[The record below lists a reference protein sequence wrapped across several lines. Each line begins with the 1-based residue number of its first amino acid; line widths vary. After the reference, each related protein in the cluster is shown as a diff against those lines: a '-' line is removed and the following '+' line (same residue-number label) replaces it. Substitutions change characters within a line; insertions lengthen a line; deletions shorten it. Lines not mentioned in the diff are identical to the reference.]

1 MTQPEYENHI
11 PVLKNEVLSLL
22 NIKPSGV
29 YADCTMGYG
38 GHGRAILDKLN
49 KDATYVGIDKD
60 DYAISKSREWTSK
73 YNSKIIVV
81 KDDYKNF
88 KYISQN
94 LNIGAY
100 DGILI
105 DMGVS
110 SVQLDDEARGFSYH
124 NDGTLDMRMDTS
136 SSFSAY
142 DIVNYYDETEL
153 SKIIFKYGEE
163 KHARKIARAICASR
177 QNGHIETTLQLA
189 EIIKNAYPAKER
201 FAGKHPAR
209 KTFQAIR
216 IMTNNELEGLS
227 ETVKDMADLLNIGG
241 VLAVITFHSL
251 EDRIIKEAFA
261 TLSAGCTCPK
271 DFPICVCGARKDLKL
286 LTKKP
291 ITASEDELNNNLRS
305 RSAKLRAIIK
315 TGY

>member
-1 MTQPEYENHI
+1 MMQSEYDNHI
-11 PVLKNEVLSLL
+11 PVLREEVLSLL
-22 NIKPSGV
+22 NIKPGGV

-49 KDATYVGIDKD
+49 KNATYVGIDKD
-60 DYAISKSREWTSK
+60 DYAISQSGKWTDK
-73 YNSKIIVV
+73 YNSKIIIV

-88 KYISQN
+88 KYISQD
-94 LNIGAY
+94 LNINAY

-124 NDGTLDMRMDTS
+124 NNGPLDMRMDTS
-136 SSFSAY
+136 SSLSAY
-142 DIVNYYDETEL
+142 DIVNNYDEAEL
-153 SKIIFKYGEE
+153 SGIIFKYGEE
-163 KHARKIARAICASR
+163 KHARYIARAICKAR
-177 QNGHIETTLQLA
+177 QSGHIETTLQLA
-189 EIIKNAYPAKER
+189 EIIKNAYPIKER
-201 FAGKHPAR
+201 YAGKHPAR

-227 ETVKDMADLLNIGG
+227 ETIEDMANLLNIGG

-251 EDRIIKEAFA
+251 EDRIVKDAFA
-261 TLSAGCTCPK
+261 NLSAGCTCPK
-271 DFPICVCGARKDLKL
+271 DFPICVCKARKDLKL

-291 ITASEDELNNNLRS
+291 IIASDDELDKNLRS

>member
-22 NIKPSGV
+22 NIKPAGV

-49 KDATYVGIDKD
+49 KNAVYVGIDKD
-60 DYAISKSREWTSK
+60 DYAISQSGKWTEK
-73 YNSKIIVV
+73 YNSKVIIV

-88 KYISQN
+88 KDISKN
-94 LNIGAY
+94 LNINAY

-124 NDGTLDMRMDTS
+124 NDGPLDMRMDTS
-136 SSFSAY
+136 ASFSAY
-142 DIVNYYDETEL
+142 DIVNYYDEAEL
-153 SKIIFKYGEE
+153 SEIIFKYGEE
-163 KHARKIARAICASR
+163 KHARRIARAICTSR
-177 QNGHIETTLQLA
+177 QSKHIETTLKLA
-189 EIIKNAYPAKER
+189 EIIKNAYPPKER
-201 FAGKHPAR
+201 YAGKHPAR

-227 ETVKDMADLLNIGG
+227 QTVKDMADLLNVGG

-251 EDRIIKEAFA
+251 EDRIIKDAFVDL
-261 TLSAGCTCPK
+261 TIGCTCPK
-271 DFPICVCGARKDLKL
+271 DFPICICGARKDLKL

-291 ITASEDELNNNLRS
+291 IIPSDVELNHNLRS

-315 TGY
+315 TGH

>member
-1 MTQPEYENHI
+1 MTQSEYENHI
-11 PVLKNEVLSLL
+11 PVLKDEVLSLL
-22 NIKPSGV
+22 NIKPDGV

-49 KDATYVGIDKD
+49 KNATYVGIDKD
-60 DYAISKSREWTSK
+60 DYAISQSGKWTGK

-88 KYISQN
+88 KYISQD
-94 LNIGAY
+94 LNINAY

-124 NDGTLDMRMDTS
+124 NDGPLDMRMDTL

-142 DIVNYYDETEL
+142 DIVNYCDEAEL

-163 KHARKIARAICASR
+163 KHARYIARAICNAR

-189 EIIKNAYPAKER
+189 EIIKNAYPPKER
-201 FAGKHPAR
+201 YAGKHPAR

-216 IMTNNELEGLS
+216 IATNNELEGLR
-227 ETVKDMADLLNIGG
+227 EAVKDMADLLNIGG

-261 TLSAGCTCPK
+261 ELTVGCTCPK
-271 DFPICVCGARKDLKL
+271 DFPICICGARKDLKP

-291 ITASEDELNNNLRS
+291 IIAADDELNNNLRS

>member
-1 MTQPEYENHI
+1 MMKPEYENHI
-11 PVLKNEVLSLL
+11 PVLIDEVISLL
-22 NIKPSGV
+22 DIKPGGV

-49 KDATYVGIDKD
+49 KNATYVGIDKD
-60 DYAISKSREWTSK
+60 QYAISQSGKWTDK

-94 LNIGAY
+94 LNINSY
-100 DGILI
+100 DGILT

-110 SVQLDDEARGFSYH
+110 SVQLDDEQRGFSYH
-124 NDGTLDMRMDTS
+124 NDGPLDMRMDAS
-136 SSFSAY
+136 ASLSAY

-153 SKIIFKYGEE
+153 ARIIFKYGEE
-163 KHARKIARAICASR
+163 KHAKKIARAICVSR
-177 QNGHIETTLQLA
+177 QTGHIETTLQLA
-189 EIIKNAYPAKER
+189 EIIKNAYPPKDR
-201 FAGKHPAR
+201 YAGKHPAR
-209 KTFQAIR
+209 RTFQAIR
-216 IMTNNELEGLS
+216 IMTNNELEGLGKA
-227 ETVKDMADLLNIGG
+227 VKDMVDMLNIGG

-251 EDRIIKEAFA
+251 EDRIIKDAFA
-261 TLSAGCTCPK
+261 SLTKGCTCPK
-271 DFPICVCGARKDLKL
+271 DFPICVCGARKDIKL

-291 ITASEDELNNNLRS
+291 ITPSDEELKINPRS
-305 RSAKLRAIIK
+305 RSAKLRAVMK

>member
-1 MTQPEYENHI
+1 MMQSEYDNHI
-11 PVLKNEVLSLL
+11 PVLREEVLSLL
-22 NIKPSGV
+22 NIKPGGV

-49 KDATYVGIDKD
+49 KNATYVGIDKD
-60 DYAISKSREWTSK
+60 DYAISQSGKWTDK
-73 YNSKIIVV
+73 YNSKIIIV

-88 KYISQN
+88 KYISQD
-94 LNIGAY
+94 LNINAY

-124 NDGTLDMRMDTS
+124 NDGPLDMRMDTS

-142 DIVNYYDETEL
+142 DIVNNYDEAEL
-153 SKIIFKYGEE
+153 SGIIFKYGEE
-163 KHARKIARAICASR
+163 KHARYIARAICKAR
-177 QNGHIETTLQLA
+177 QSGHIETTLQLA
-189 EIIKNAYPAKER
+189 EIIKNAYPPKER
-201 FAGKHPAR
+201 YAGKHPAR

-227 ETVKDMADLLNIGG
+227 ETIEDMANLLNIGG

-251 EDRIIKEAFA
+251 EDRIVKDAFA
-261 TLSAGCTCPK
+261 NLSAGCTCPK
-271 DFPICVCGARKDLKL
+271 DFPICVCKARKDLKL

-291 ITASEDELNNNLRS
+291 IIASDDELDKNLRS